1 VFESRI
7 YLMPPVI
14 HFGCNA
20 SAMAGREALRLK
32 AQRALV
38 VTDAALLK
46 AGTPV
51 PVLDS
56 LKASGIDVCV
66 YDQVIT
72 EPTLVNLEEGLA
84 LVRREKC
91 DVIIGV
97 GGGSC
102 IDTAKAI
109 SIMSA
114 NPGRFGDYRG
124 FDRFPSPGLPIMAV
138 PTTAGTGSEATCQ
151 SVITD
156 TACNVKMSIGSPHM
170 MPKVALADPLLT
182 MGMPKRLTAGTGVD
196 ALTHAIEAYVS
207 PKAQPMSDM
216 MALSAIELLAAF
228 LPRAWSDPENLEART
243 YTLLGALQAGSAF
256 ANASVGL
263 VHGMARPVGAFFH
276 VPHGLSNAALLATIM
291 EFCLEGSPERY
302 SRIAGAL
309 GVATAGVSAMEAAR
323 AGAAKVKELVSSLE
337 IPSLGGLGVEK
348 EKLQMNAR
356 EMAEDAVQSGAA
368 ANSPRVATPGEI
380 VDLYMAAY

>member
-1 VFESRI
+1 MFESRI

-20 SAMAGREALRLK
+20 AAMAGPEALRFK
-32 AQRALV
+32 ARRALL

-46 AGTPV
+46 AGTPQ

-56 LKASGIDVCV
+56 LKSSGIDVIV

-72 EPTLVNLEEGLA
+72 EPTLVNVEEGLA
-84 LVRREKC
+84 LLRGERC
-91 DVIIGV
+91 DMVIGV

-114 NPGRFGDYRG
+114 NPGQFGDYRG
-124 FDRFPSPGLPIMAV
+124 FDRFPSQGPPIMAV

-156 TACNVKMSIGSPHM
+156 TVRNVKMSIGSPHM
-170 MPKVALADPLLT
+170 MPKIALGDPLLT

-207 PKAQPMSDM
+207 VKAQPMSDM
-216 MALSAIELLAAF
+216 MALSAIELLAGF
-228 LPRAWSDPENLEART
+228 LPRAWSNPDDLEART
-243 YTLLGALQAGSAF
+243 CTLLGALQAGSAF

-291 EFCLEGSPERY
+291 EFCLAGNPERY
-302 SRIAGAL
+302 ARIARAI
-309 GVATAGVSAMEAAR
+309 GVDTAGLTPMEAAR
-323 AGAAKVKELVSSLE
+323 AGAGRVKELVSGLE
-337 IPSLGGLGVEK
+337 IPSLSGLGVEK
-348 EKLQMNAR
+348 EKLRMNAR
-356 EMAEDAVQSGAA
+356 EMAEDAIQSGAA
-368 ANSPRVATPGEI
+368 ANSPRVATPDEI